1 MIRRCFKHKAP
12 GPRMGPLGRSIA
24 GAILVAGL
32 LVGPGGAH
40 AAGPREA
47 VSFLK
52 STMPVT
58 DACGLEQ
65 PSLLACGLDA
75 LNRSLNAIE
84 AENYADINAV
94 FDAEAEQLR
103 IQAFLI
109 GTFPATQRNCREI
122 LNRIRWDAGID
133 GRNGYL
139 IKASRGSLYSY
150 FFEPGRF
157 GVSRTPSKLLHSL
170 DSITHVNVF
179 MHDRDNRKVECSGPL
194 VSKDIFY

>member
-1 MIRRCFKHKAP
+1 MTRRCFKDRRGMGRGMMSVVVMVGLALGWGSP
-12 GPRMGPLGRSIA
+12 GLA
-24 GAILVAGL
+24 E
-32 LVGPGGAH
+32 

-47 VSFLK
+47 LGFLQQ
-52 STMPVT
+52 TMPVT

-65 PSLLACGLDA
+65 PSLLACGLNA
-75 LNRSLNAIE
+75 LNHSLNGIE
-84 AENYADINAV
+84 AENYADIDAV
-94 FDAEAEQLR
+94 FDADRQQLQ

-139 IKASRGSLYSY
+139 IKASRGSLYAY

-157 GVSRTPSKLLHSL
+157 GVKRAPNQLLRDL
-170 DSITHVNVF
+170 DSVTFVRVF
-179 MHDRDNRKVECSGPL
+179 MHDRDNQKVECSGPL